1 MIKKIDKALVYYE
14 EARNLTSDE
23 LMKLALN
30 VEITDLLIS
39 GKNNYEEAIPYLK
52 EAMYISE
59 KLNKNIE
66 NTWAIVILGYVYF
79 KIKDFK
85 NAKKYLTEGLKK
97 SIKFD
102 DKKLQALAYFYLG
115 DLYFSEN
122 KIQEAKYNFKKAY
135 ELYNSLG

>member
-1 MIKKIDKALVYYE
+1 
-14 EARNLTSDE
+14 
-23 LMKLALN
+23 
-30 VEITDLLIS
+30 
-39 GKNNYEEAIPYLK
+39 
-52 EAMYISE
+52 MYI
-59 KLNKNIE
+59 
-66 NTWAIVILGYVYF
+66 AIILGYVYF

-97 SIKFD
+97 SIKFG